1 MTDYSIYKLSVKEII
16 IMSLVL
22 IALLEVIG
30 ILIYNTPYGIVM
42 FPIVYL
48 LYEKRHRENIKK
60 KRLDRMRNQFKDAL
74 YSFSSSF
81 ATGESMLAAMEKSI
95 VVLNDIYGEG
105 SELARELNEMVKKIR
120 VAGDEEVDL
129 WLDFGRRSHIEDI
142 RDFSEVFASCRDAG
156 GDLAR
161 TVDRATEI
169 LTEKI
174 SVENDIRI
182 MAKQKVTE
190 GRLVGVMP
198 VIMIVFLRVTSP
210 SYMNVMYES
219 LQGRIMMTFCM
230 VITAFAFLITE
241 RVTKVEV

>member
-1 MTDYSIYKLSVKEII
+1 MTDYSLYKLSLKEILLLS
-16 IMSLVL
+16 MVL

-30 ILIYNTPYGIVM
+30 ILIYNSPYGIIL
-42 FPIVYL
+42 FPLVYL
-48 LYEKRHRENIKK
+48 LYEKRHRENLKK
-60 KRLDRMRNQFKDAL
+60 KRLDRMRNQFKDVL

-81 ATGESMLAAMEKSI
+81 ATGDSMLAAMEKGI

-105 SELARELNEMVKKIR
+105 SELAGELYEMVKKIR
-120 VAGDEEVDL
+120 AAGDEEVDL
-129 WLDFGRRSHIEDI
+129 WLDFGKRSHIEDI
-142 RDFSEVFASCRDAG
+142 RDFSEVFASCRDSG

-174 SVENDIRI
+174 SVEDEIKI

-198 VIMIVFLRVTSP
+198 VIMIVFLRMTSP

-230 VITAFAFLITE
+230 GITGLAFLITE